1 MKWDSQTVTVVCSI
15 VLAFC
20 ALGVIIQTGHAD
32 INSDIRELRTQIN
45 GVEIGL
51 RAEIGN
57 VESRLRTQIE
67 DVDSRLRTQ
76 IEDVDSRLRTQIE
89 DVDSRLRTQAISVDD
104 RLDSVDRRLTRIEVH
119 LFGIEP
125 ESEETP

>member
-20 ALGVIIQTGHAD
+20 ALGVMIQTGHAD

-76 IEDVDSRLRTQIE
+76 IEDVDSRLRTQ
-89 DVDSRLRTQAISVDD
+89 AISVDD

>member
-20 ALGVIIQTGHAD
+20 ALGVMIQTGHAD

-57 VESRLRTQIE
+57 VESRLRTQ
-67 DVDSRLRTQ
+67 
-76 IEDVDSRLRTQIE
+76 
-89 DVDSRLRTQAISVDD
+89 AISVDD

>member
-32 INSDIRELRTQIN
+32 INSDIRELRTRIN
-45 GVEIGL
+45 DVESGL

-57 VESRLRTQIE
+57 VESRLRAQIE
-67 DVDSRLRTQ
+67 DVDSRLRMLA
-76 IEDVDSRLRTQIE
+76 V
-89 DVDSRLRTQAISVDD
+89 SVDA